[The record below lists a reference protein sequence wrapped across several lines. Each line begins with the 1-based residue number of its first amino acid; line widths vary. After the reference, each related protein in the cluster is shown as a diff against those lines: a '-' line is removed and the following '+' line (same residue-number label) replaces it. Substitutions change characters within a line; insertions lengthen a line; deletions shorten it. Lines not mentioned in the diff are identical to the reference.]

1 MKRIFSGRLSGGLCV
16 CVAVLLFFPSVG
28 IAQQKRASNATKST
42 VEFLAGF
49 GGATL
54 LGYLGARIG
63 WGAADPHAD
72 DPAEP
77 IVGGIVGLTLG
88 STAGVGL
95 TAKALNDNGSWG
107 GAFWGALACP
117 ALGLLGDVLSGWQM
131 GGYGIFL
138 GALLSPLGATTGY
151 ALTRGAQPP
160 ESQAL
165 LHIEDSKLQL
175 GVPSP
180 TFRPVLLP
188 KGEVTWEY
196 YIKVVTMPF

>member
-1 MKRIFSGRLSGGLCV
+1 MRRIFGGRLSGGLCV
-16 CVAVLLFFPSVG
+16 CLAVLLVFASVG
-28 IAQQKRASNATKST
+28 TAQQKPASNATKST
-42 VEFLAGF
+42 VECLAGF
-49 GGATL
+49 GGAVL

-72 DPAEP
+72 DPPEP

-107 GAFWGALACP
+107 GASWGALACP
-117 ALGLLGDVLSGWQM
+117 VLGLLGDGLSGWQM
-131 GGYGIFL
+131 GGYGMLL
-138 GALLSPLGATTGY
+138 GALLSPVGATIGY

-165 LHIEDSKLQL
+165 LHIEDSKLRL
-175 GVPSP
+175 GIPSP

-188 KGEVTWEY
+188 KDEVTWEY
-196 YIKVVTMPF
+196 QIKLVTMRF